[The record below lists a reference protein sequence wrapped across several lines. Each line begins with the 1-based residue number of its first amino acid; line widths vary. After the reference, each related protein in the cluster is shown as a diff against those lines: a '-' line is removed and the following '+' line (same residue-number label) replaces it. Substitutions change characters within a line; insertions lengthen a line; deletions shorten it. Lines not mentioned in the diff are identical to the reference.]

1 MNRREFLQCAALL
14 VAGSAASPWALSVE
28 QRTFLAARPDYVDS
42 APLQFFSAIQRAA
55 VKSAAD
61 HVIPATDTPGAV
73 AAGAERFVELMVAD
87 WFNEDERAAFM
98 TGLED
103 LQARSQG
110 NFARLSFDEQLAL
123 LETLED
129 QASDSNWFQLGNTLR
144 IWDSEAPFIC
154 QFKELVVLGF
164 MLSSTGTAQFLRP
177 NPMGSFDGDIPLH
190 EDDAAYASP
199 WTLRVIAKEI

>member
-87 WFNEDERAAFM
+87 WFHEDERAAFM

-110 NFARLSFDEQLAL
+110 DFARLSFDEQLAL

-129 QASDSNWFQLGNTLR
+129 EASDAR
-144 IWDSEAPFIC
+144 
-154 QFKELVVLGF
+154 LV
-164 MLSSTGTAQFLRP
+164 SA
-177 NPMGSFDGDIPLH
+177 
-190 EDDAAYASP
+190 
-199 WTLRVIAKEI
+199 W

>member
-1 MNRREFLQCAALL
+1 VIRALVWSFAFSCSCVLACNPRAGCSTRGILPREIDWLYLGYSLFRGAGYALSLWDYQNLFCASLGLIIGFGAMANASSGCAGMNRREFLQCAALL

-87 WFNEDERAAFM
+87 WFDEVERAAFM

-110 NFARLSFDEQLAL
+110 DFAGSPS
-123 LETLED
+123 T
-129 QASDSNWFQLGNTLR
+129 
-144 IWDSEAPFIC
+144 
-154 QFKELVVLGF
+154 
-164 MLSSTGTAQFLRP
+164 SSWR
-177 NPMGSFDGDIPLH
+177 
-190 EDDAAYASP
+190 Y
-199 WTLRVIAKEI
+199 